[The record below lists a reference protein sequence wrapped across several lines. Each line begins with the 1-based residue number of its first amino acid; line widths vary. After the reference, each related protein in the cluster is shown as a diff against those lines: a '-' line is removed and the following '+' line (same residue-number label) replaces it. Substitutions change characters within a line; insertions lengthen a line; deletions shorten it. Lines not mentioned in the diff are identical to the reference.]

1 MNVHV
6 VSSDPAFRA
15 AGTVHGG
22 SDEIRRTRIAERLL
36 GLPKEPRP

>member
-1 MNVHV
+1 MNVDV
-6 VSSDPAFRA
+6 VSGDPAFRA

-22 SDEIRRTRIAERLL
+22 SHEIRRTVVAEHAL